1 VSEQAEAG
9 AREALNAAARKYNYC
24 LAIAAGCGLA
34 SVVVFAIAGH
44 FDIGILF
51 CVGLGLGVVNSQLV
65 QRSLASSVEAGDP
78 DRKALTF
85 SMLRRLI
92 VVSIIAFAIAIIYQ
106 PHGWVVFVGLASFQV
121 LIMSTVFGG
130 LIREVRRG

>member
-1 VSEQAEAG
+1 MSEQAEAG
-9 AREALNAAARKYNYC
+9 AREALNAAASKYNSC

-34 SVVVFAIAGH
+34 SVVVFAIAGD

-65 QRSLASSVEAGDP
+65 QRSLASSVEVGDP
-78 DRKALTF
+78 NRKALTF

-92 VVSIIAFAIAIIYQ
+92 VVSIIAFAIAIVYQ

>member
-1 VSEQAEAG
+1 MSEQAEAG

-51 CVGLGLGVVNSQLV
+51 CVGLGLGVINSQLV
-65 QRSLASSVEAGDP
+65 ATVDS
-78 DRKALTF
+78 
-85 SMLRRLI
+85 RRRWKQGTP
-92 VVSIIAFAIAIIYQ
+92 IA
-106 PHGWVVFVGLASFQV
+106 
-121 LIMSTVFGG
+121 
-130 LIREVRRG
+130 RR